1 MDRLEEQVQQFF
13 SNAKR
18 MKVEQRDE
26 QFQKILKVFINYLSI
41 TCQFLDINFDEF
53 LI

>member
-26 QFQKILKVFINYLSI
+26 QFQKILKVICQLLVNDLSI
-41 TCQFLDINFDEF
+41 FRHEF
-53 LI
+53 